1 MTADLRKIDTRGEI
15 LLNDLKHGRIT
26 EAQWITRNRK
36 LIDRAGV
43 LFARQEARQAGK

>member
-1 MTADLRKIDTRGEI
+1 MTSELKKIDTRGEI
-15 LLNDLKHGRIT
+15 LLNDYRNGRIT
-26 EAQWITRNRK
+26 EAQWIVRNRK